1 MTNKVYLFQ
10 PQHAI
15 FIKGVENYWLPYAI
29 GCLWSYACKHTE
41 GFELGEIIFKREDPS
56 KVLDRIDDPA
66 VCVFS
71 TYIWNEQYNLYLARL
86 IKNKFP
92 DCVIEFGGPQST
104 KSLIEKDFIDCVI
117 LGEGEEPFVDMLDR
131 IKNKKELKNV
141 YEREQLK
148 ELSYVSPYTSGI
160 FDDIVRD
167 NPEYHWSAL
176 VESTRGCPHHCTF
189 CDWGTWMDKI
199 KKFDLTQVEA
209 DINWMSTHKVGF
221 LMMADA
227 NFGIFKERDLLIA
240 RMLRKAADHP
250 LAIIDDL
257 TVQYTKNSTD
267 VVFDISKALG
277 PYDRRGVSMSVQ
289 SMNTP
294 TLKAVRRQNNTL
306 EKAKQ
311 FVQKARD
318 KGVNVYTEMILGLPE
333 ETVESWKD
341 GLCDLL
347 ASGQDSID
355 IWFCQVFGNTELNLN
370 REKYG
375 IKVVNATDYVSFTN
389 KEDSIKEIVEIVNQT
404 DSMTTEDMIESYL
417 YAWMVIMFHI
427 NGFTHVLSEYSNLS
441 YREYYD
447 NMFECL
453 RNDTGLFGNH
463 FKEIKKRVTTYLTT
477 GQLISDKDK
486 GHLLELSMGTDF
498 NLFWD
503 NKTKVFDFVKSIL
516 PVSQS
521 LFDLQQKTVY
531 DPKTEYPFTVKHD
544 KEFYIIDNPRSEE
557 ERDDI
562 WVLKRKNLLK
572 NKLIKP

>member
-370 REKYG
+370 RDKYG

-389 KEDSIKEIVEIVNQT
+389 KEDSIKEVVEIVNQT
-404 DSMTTEDMIESYL
+404 DTMTTEELVEAYL

-427 NGFTHVLSEYSNLS
+427 NGFSHVLSEYSDLT

-453 RNDTGLFGNH
+453 KNDTGLFGNH
-463 FKEIKKRVTTYLTT
+463 FKEITERITTYLTT
-477 GQLISDKDK
+477 GKLISNKDR
-486 GHLLELSMGTDF
+486 GHTLELGMGTDF
-498 NLFWD
+498 DLFWN
-503 NKTKVFDFVKSIL
+503 NKPEVFNFIKTIL

-521 LFDLQQKTVY
+521 LFELQQKTVY
-531 DPKTEYPFTVKHD
+531 DPKTEYPFTIMHD
-544 KEFYIIDNPRSEE
+544 KEFYIIDNPRSDE

>member
-277 PYDRRGVSMSVQ
+277 PYDRRGVTMSVQ
-289 SMNTP
+289 SMNSP
-294 TLKAVRRQNNTL
+294 TLKAIRRQNNSL

-370 REKYG
+370 RDKYG

-389 KEDSIKEIVEIVNQT
+389 KEDSIKEVVEIVNQT
-404 DSMTTEDMIESYL
+404 DTMTTEELVEAYL

-427 NGFTHVLSEYSNLS
+427 NGFSHVLSEYSDLT

-453 RNDTGLFGNH
+453 KNDTGLFGNH
-463 FKEIKKRVTTYLTT
+463 FKEITERITTYLTT
-477 GQLISDKDK
+477 GKLISNKDR
-486 GHLLELSMGTDF
+486 GHTLELGMGTDF
-498 NLFWD
+498 DLFWN
-503 NKTKVFDFVKSIL
+503 NKPEVFNFIKTIL

-521 LFDLQQKTVY
+521 LFELQQKTVY
-531 DPKTEYPFTVKHD
+531 DPKTEYPFTIMHD
-544 KEFYIIDNPRSEE
+544 KEFYIIDNPRSDE

>member
-1 MTNKVYLFQ
+1 
-10 PQHAI
+10 
-15 FIKGVENYWLPYAI
+15 
-29 GCLWSYACKHTE
+29 
-41 GFELGEIIFKREDPS
+41 
-56 KVLDRIDDPA
+56 
-66 VCVFS
+66 
-71 TYIWNEQYNLYLARL
+71 
-86 IKNKFP
+86 
-92 DCVIEFGGPQST
+92 
-104 KSLIEKDFIDCVI
+104 
-117 LGEGEEPFVDMLDR
+117 
-131 IKNKKELKNV
+131 
-141 YEREQLK
+141 
-148 ELSYVSPYTSGI
+148 
-160 FDDIVRD
+160 
-167 NPEYHWSAL
+167 
-176 VESTRGCPHHCTF
+176 
-189 CDWGTWMDKI
+189 MDKI

-209 DINWMSTHKVGF
+209 DINWMSTHNVGF

-227 NFGIFKERDLLIA
+227 NFGIFKDRDLLIA

-294 TLKAVRRQNNTL
+294 TLKAVRRQNNSL
-306 EKAKQ
+306 EKAKK

-333 ETVESWKD
+333 ETVESWKN

-370 REKYG
+370 RDKYG

-389 KEDSIKEIVEIVNQT
+389 KEDSIKEVVEIVNQT
-404 DSMTTEDMIESYL
+404 DTMTTEELVEAYL

-427 NGFTHVLSEYSNLS
+427 NGFSHVLSEYSNLT

-453 RNDTGLFGNH
+453 KNDTGLFGNH
-463 FKEIKKRVTTYLTT
+463 FKEITERITTYLTT
-477 GQLISDKDK
+477 GKLISDKDR
-486 GHLLELSMGTDF
+486 GHTLELGMGTDF
-498 NLFWD
+498 DLFWN
-503 NKTKVFDFVKSIL
+503 NKTEVFDFVKSIL
-516 PVSQS
+516 PVSKS
-521 LFDLQQKTVY
+521 LFELQQKTVY
-531 DPKTEYPFTVKHD
+531 DPKTEYPFTIKHD
-544 KEFYIIDNPRSEE
+544 KEFYIIDNPRSDE

>member
-1 MTNKVYLFQ
+1 MSNKVYLFQ

-15 FIKGVENYWLPYAI
+15 FIKGIENYWLPYAA
-29 GCLWSYACKHTE
+29 GCLWSYASKHTE
-41 GFELGEIIFKREDPS
+41 GFELGEIIFKREDPF
-56 KVLDRIDDPA
+56 KILDRIDDP
-66 VCVFS
+66 VLCVFS

-104 KSLIEKDFIDCVI
+104 RGLIENDFIDCVI
-117 LGEGEEPFVDMLDR
+117 LGEGEKPIVDILNR
-131 IKNKKELKNV
+131 IKNSCHIKEI
-141 YEREQLK
+141 YEREQIK
-148 ELSYVSPYTSGI
+148 EVTYESPYSSGVL
-160 FDDIVRD
+160 DKIVKD
-167 NPEYHWSAL
+167 NPNYHWATL

-227 NFGIFKERDLLIA
+227 NFGIFKDRDLLIA

-267 VVFDISKALG
+267 VIFDISKALG
-277 PYDRRGVSMSVQ
+277 PYDRRGVTMSVQ
-289 SMNTP
+289 SMNSP
-294 TLKAVRRQNNTL
+294 TLKAIRRQNNTK
-306 EKAKQ
+306 EKAKE
-311 FVQKARD
+311 FVKKARE

-333 ETVESWKD
+333 ETVESWKT
-341 GLCDLL
+341 GLCELL
-347 ASGQDSID
+347 DAGQDSID

-453 RNDTGLFGNH
+453 KNDTGLFGNH

-498 NLFWD
+498 DLFWN
-503 NKTKVFDFVKSIL
+503 NKTEVFDFVKSIL
-516 PVSQS
+516 PVSKS
-521 LFDLQQKTVY
+521 LFELQQKTVY
-531 DPKTEYPFTVKHD
+531 DPKTEYPFTIKHD
-544 KEFYIIDNPRSEE
+544 KEFYIIDNPRSDE

>member
-1 MTNKVYLFQ
+1 MNRVYLFQ

-15 FIKGVENYWLPYAI
+15 FVKGIENYWLPYAV
-29 GCLWSYACKHTE
+29 GCLWSYASKHIE
-41 GFELGEIIFKREDPS
+41 GFELGEIIFKREDPN
-56 KVLDRIDDPA
+56 KILNRIKNPA

-71 TYIWNEQYNLYLARL
+71 TYIWNEQYNLYLAKL

-104 KSLIEKDFIDCVI
+104 RGLIEKDFIDCVI
-117 LGEGEEPFVDMLDR
+117 LGEGEQPFVDMLDR
-131 IKNKKELKNV
+131 IKNKKELKTV

-148 ELSYVSPYTSGI
+148 ELSYVSPYTSGL
-160 FDDIVRD
+160 FDDIVRN
-167 NPEYHWSAL
+167 NPDYHWSAL

-227 NFGIFKERDLLIA
+227 NFGIFKDRDLLIA
-240 RMLRKAADHP
+240 RMLRRAADHP

-289 SMNTP
+289 SMNKP
-294 TLKAVRRQNNTL
+294 TLRAVKRQNNTL
-306 EKAKQ
+306 EKAKA

-347 ASGQDSID
+347 DAGQDSID

-370 REKYG
+370 RDKYG
-375 IKVVNATDYVSFTN
+375 IKVVDATDYVSFTN
-389 KEDSIKEIVEIVNQT
+389 KEDSIKEVVEIVNQT
-404 DSMTTEDMIESYL
+404 DTMTTEELVESYL
-417 YAWMVIMFHI
+417 YAWMIIMFHI
-427 NGFTHVLSEYSNLS
+427 NGFSHVLSEYSDLT

-447 NMFECL
+447 NMFDCL
-453 RNDTGLFGNH
+453 KNDTGLFGNH
-463 FKEIKKRVTTYLTT
+463 FKEITERITTYLTT
-477 GQLISDKDK
+477 GKLISDKDR
-486 GHLLELSMGTDF
+486 GHTLELSMGTDF
-498 NLFWD
+498 DLFWN
-503 NKTKVFDFVKSIL
+503 NKSKVFDFIKTIQ

-521 LFDLQQKTVY
+521 LFDLQQRTVY
-531 DPKTEYPFTVKHD
+531 DPKTEYPLTVKHD

>member
-370 REKYG
+370 RDKYG

-389 KEDSIKEIVEIVNQT
+389 KEDSIKEVVEIVNQT
-404 DSMTTEDMIESYL
+404 DTMTTEELVEAYL

-427 NGFTHVLSEYSNLS
+427 NGFSHVLSEYSDLT

-453 RNDTGLFGNH
+453 KNDTGLFGNH
-463 FKEIKKRVTTYLTT
+463 FKEITERITTYLTT
-477 GQLISDKDK
+477 GKLISNKDR
-486 GHLLELSMGTDF
+486 GHTLELGMGTDF
-498 NLFWD
+498 DLFWN
-503 NKTKVFDFVKSIL
+503 NKPEVFNFIKTIL

-521 LFDLQQKTVY
+521 LFELQQKTVY
-531 DPKTEYPFTVKHD
+531 DPKTEYPFTIKHN
-544 KEFYIIDNPRSEE
+544 KEFYIIDNPRSDE

>member
-1 MTNKVYLFQ
+1 MNRVYLFQ

-15 FIKGVENYWLPYAI
+15 FVKGIENYWLPYAV
-29 GCLWSYACKHTE
+29 GCLWSYASKHIE
-41 GFELGEIIFKREDPS
+41 GFELGEIIFKREDPN
-56 KVLDRIDDPA
+56 KILNRIKNPA

-71 TYIWNEQYNLYLARL
+71 TYIWNEQYNLYLAKL

-104 KSLIEKDFIDCVI
+104 RGLIEKNFIDCVI
-117 LGEGEEPFVDMLDR
+117 LGEGEQPFVDMLDR
-131 IKNKKELKNV
+131 IKNKKELKTV

-148 ELSYVSPYTSGI
+148 ELSYVSPYTSGL
-160 FDDIVRD
+160 FDDIVRN
-167 NPEYHWSAL
+167 NPDYHWSAL

-227 NFGIFKERDLLIA
+227 NFGIFKDRDLLIA
-240 RMLRKAADHP
+240 RMLRRAADHP

-289 SMNTP
+289 SMNKP
-294 TLKAVRRQNNTL
+294 TLRAVKRQNNTL
-306 EKAKQ
+306 EKAKA

-347 ASGQDSID
+347 DAGQDSID

-370 REKYG
+370 RDKYG
-375 IKVVNATDYVSFTN
+375 IKVVDATDYVSFTN
-389 KEDSIKEIVEIVNQT
+389 KEDSIKEVVEIVNQT
-404 DSMTTEDMIESYL
+404 DTMTTEELVESYL
-417 YAWMVIMFHI
+417 YAWMIIMFHI
-427 NGFTHVLSEYSNLS
+427 NGFSHVLSEYSDLT

-447 NMFECL
+447 NMFDCL
-453 RNDTGLFGNH
+453 KNDTGLFGNH
-463 FKEIKKRVTTYLTT
+463 FKEITERITTYLTT
-477 GQLISDKDK
+477 GKLISDKDR
-486 GHLLELSMGTDF
+486 GHTLELSMGTDF
-498 NLFWD
+498 DLFWN
-503 NKTKVFDFVKSIL
+503 NKSKVFDFIKTIQ

-521 LFDLQQKTVY
+521 LFDLQQRTVY
-531 DPKTEYPFTVKHD
+531 DPKTEYPLTVKHD

>member
-1 MTNKVYLFQ
+1 MTGV
-10 PQHAI
+10 HGW
-15 FIKGVENYWLPYAI
+15 IKL
-29 GCLWSYACKHTE
+29 
-41 GFELGEIIFKREDPS
+41 
-56 KVLDRIDDPA
+56 
-66 VCVFS
+66 
-71 TYIWNEQYNLYLARL
+71 
-86 IKNKFP
+86 
-92 DCVIEFGGPQST
+92 
-104 KSLIEKDFIDCVI
+104 
-117 LGEGEEPFVDMLDR
+117 
-131 IKNKKELKNV
+131 
-141 YEREQLK
+141 
-148 ELSYVSPYTSGI
+148 
-160 FDDIVRD
+160 
-167 NPEYHWSAL
+167 
-176 VESTRGCPHHCTF
+176 
-189 CDWGTWMDKI
+189 
-199 KKFDLTQVEA
+199 KFDLTQVEE
-209 DINWMSTHKVGF
+209 DIKWMSTHKVGF

-227 NFGIFKERDLLIA
+227 NFGIFKDRDLLIA

-267 VVFDISKALG
+267 VIFDISKALG
-277 PYDRRGVSMSVQ
+277 PYDRRGVTMSVQ
-289 SMNTP
+289 SMNSP
-294 TLKAVRRQNNTL
+294 TLKAIKRQNNTK
-306 EKAKQ
+306 EKAKE
-311 FVQKARD
+311 FVRKARE

-347 ASGQDSID
+347 DAGQDSID

-404 DSMTTEDMIESYL
+404 NSMTTEDMIESYL

-427 NGFTHVLSEYSNLS
+427 NGFTHILSEYSDLS

-453 RNDTGLFGNH
+453 KNDTGLFGNH

-498 NLFWD
+498 DLFWN
-503 NKTKVFDFVKSIL
+503 NKTEVFDFVKSIL
-516 PVSQS
+516 PVSKS

-531 DPKTEYPFTVKHD
+531 DPKAKYPFTVKHD
-544 KEFYIIDNPRSEE
+544 KQFYIIDNPRSEE

-572 NKLIKP
+572 NKLIKT

>member
-370 REKYG
+370 RDKYG

-389 KEDSIKEIVEIVNQT
+389 KEDSIKEVVEIVNQT
-404 DSMTTEDMIESYL
+404 DTMTTEELVEAYL

-427 NGFTHVLSEYSNLS
+427 NGFSHVLSEYSDLT

-453 RNDTGLFGNH
+453 KNDTGLFGNH
-463 FKEIKKRVTTYLTT
+463 FKEITERITTYLTT
-477 GQLISDKDK
+477 GKLISNKDR
-486 GHLLELSMGTDF
+486 GHTLELGMGTDF
-498 NLFWD
+498 DLFWN
-503 NKTKVFDFVKSIL
+503 NKPEVFNFIKTIL

-521 LFDLQQKTVY
+521 LFELQQKTVY
-531 DPKTEYPFTVKHD
+531 DPKTEYPFTIKHD
-544 KEFYIIDNPRSEE
+544 KEFYIIDNPRSDE

>member
-1 MTNKVYLFQ
+1 MSNKVYLFQ

-15 FIKGVENYWLPYAI
+15 FIKGIENYWLPYAI

-227 NFGIFKERDLLIA
+227 NFGIFKDRDLLIA

-311 FVQKARD
+311 FVKKARD

-370 REKYG
+370 RDKYG

-389 KEDSIKEIVEIVNQT
+389 KEDSIKEVVEIVNQT
-404 DSMTTEDMIESYL
+404 DTMTTEELVEAYL

-427 NGFTHVLSEYSNLS
+427 NGFSHVLSEYSDLT

-453 RNDTGLFGNH
+453 KNNTGLFGNH
-463 FKEIKKRVTTYLTT
+463 FKEITERITTYLTT
-477 GQLISDKDK
+477 GKLISNKDR
-486 GHLLELSMGTDF
+486 GHTLELGMGTDF
-498 NLFWD
+498 DLFWN
-503 NKTKVFDFVKSIL
+503 NKPEVFNFIKTIL

-521 LFDLQQKTVY
+521 LFELQQKTVY
-531 DPKTEYPFTVKHD
+531 DPKTEYPFTIKHN
-544 KEFYIIDNPRSEE
+544 KEFYIIDNPRSDE

>member
-227 NFGIFKERDLLIA
+227 NFGIFKDRDLLIA

-370 REKYG
+370 RDKYG

-389 KEDSIKEIVEIVNQT
+389 KEDSIKEVVEIVNQT
-404 DSMTTEDMIESYL
+404 DTMTTEELVEAYL

-427 NGFTHVLSEYSNLS
+427 NGFSHVLSEYSDLT

-453 RNDTGLFGNH
+453 KNDTGLFGNH
-463 FKEIKKRVTTYLTT
+463 FKEITERITTYLTT
-477 GQLISDKDK
+477 GKLISNKDR
-486 GHLLELSMGTDF
+486 GHTLELGMGTDF
-498 NLFWD
+498 DLFWN
-503 NKTKVFDFVKSIL
+503 NKPEVFNFIKTIL

-521 LFDLQQKTVY
+521 LFELQQKTVY
-531 DPKTEYPFTVKHD
+531 DPKTEYPFTIKHN
-544 KEFYIIDNPRSEE
+544 KEFYIIDNPRSDE